1 MSLSDRRTV
10 LRGLGLLG
18 LGSLSL
24 GACGFTPAYGP
35 SGAASRLQNA
45 ILPDA
50 PQGRDQYLLIQQF
63 EQRLGRGEDGPYALG
78 YSYALSGDR
87 MAITADNVTTRYN
100 YIGTVNFVLRDRVT
114 DAILI
119 RGTVEGFTG
128 FSLTG
133 STSATAAA
141 ERDARE
147 RLAVLLADKM
157 VTQLIAT
164 ASNLPA

>member
-1 MSLSDRRTV
+1 
-10 LRGLGLLG
+10 
-18 LGSLSL
+18 
-24 GACGFTPAYGP
+24 
-35 SGAASRLQNA
+35 
-45 ILPDA
+45 
-50 PQGRDQYLLIQQF
+50 
-63 EQRLGRGEDGPYALG
+63 
-78 YSYALSGDR
+78 
-87 MAITADNVTTRYN
+87 VTTRYN